1 MKTFIYALTLVLFT
15 LLKFNLQAQTTN
27 CADISVQV
35 IYPNPQSPGQFEYG
49 ARVILDRSYNE
60 DIVVNGSIS
69 PNNGGFSFLFSVTVP
84 AGQAMAQT
92 QYLLQSTTALNPTI
106 SVLQISPTNVTSG
119 GVTYNT
125 QGFAG
130 NCNTQLNRYKSFLNA
145 NPPNENKPNKLIMG
159 VYRADY
165 YYDIDNTII
174 ENVYDSINSRSHVV
188 YVTPITLQSEIIG
201 NLFGIVAGVN

>member
-130 NCNTQLNRYKSFLNA
+130 NCSILDDLNTVGQYHNDFQEYVFNYITSLN
-145 NPPNENKPNKLIMG
+145 
-159 VYRADY
+159 
-165 YYDIDNTII
+165 IDLLDTTSLKAVILSKAQ
-174 ENVYDSINSRSHVV
+174 EFFEGKR
-188 YVTPITLQSEIIG
+188 L
-201 NLFGIVAGVN
+201 